1 MAKLELPSDP
11 KLAGRL
17 VQSHVDTEDKRM
29 RRGAL
34 GAFFGME
41 KEKPQNAAIFAFC
54 VSAAMFIVVYFVGPE
69 SPEKSTVLGVIGSV
83 FTGSIGYLFG
93 GAGRA

>member
-17 VQSHVDTEDKRM
+17 VQSHVDTEDKKM

-34 GAFFGME
+34 GVIFGMD
-41 KEKPQNAAIFAFC
+41 KEKPQNAAIFAFG
-54 VSAAMFIVVYFVGPE
+54 VSAVMFLLVYFAGGN
-69 SPEKSTVLGVIGSV
+69 SPQENTVLGVIGSV

-93 GAGRA
+93 GAGKT